1 MCRYGKE
8 KSPLVREEF
17 KPFCFKGKL
26 CVPDASSNG
35 ISVRIVRDTGS
46 SHSLVVRDAVP
57 GIENCMTQDSV
68 ILKSIGGLTTVPRA
82 KLHVDC
88 NLFTGNTVVGVVDSL
103 PIPNIDFLL
112 GNDIAGARVIP
123 DPVVVDTPL
132 IENPVKD
139 LEEKAMFQSCVVEH
153 SLRTLDTAK
162 NLICTDAVH
171 ADVAVG
177 DVVEELEQRNCPLIE
192 DKVDKVNN
200 ENDCKPDNAI
210 VEVCESSLLECNILD
225 SEFHNLFEM
234 KDFDIRDAQ
243 ANDHS
248 LQQMF
253 NEAVSESEIATE
265 ATCYYLKTGILMRKY
280 RALSTPANT
289 SWDVKYQLVVPLGLR
304 EEIIR
309 IAHVNTSA
317 HLGVKKTTLNILQ
330 YFYWPGIREDV
341 KKFCKVCDTCQKYII
356 LKVKVVLKDFTRR

>member
-1 MCRYGKE
+1 MRDGPRKRLLSGVHE
-8 KSPLVREEF
+8 AIEGPQSPRNGRLSSMWALVV
-17 KPFCFKGKL
+17 L
-26 CVPDASSNG
+26 CDASSNG

-68 ILKSIGGLTTVPRA
+68 ILKSIGGLTTI
-82 KLHVDC
+82 
-88 NLFTGNTVVGVVDSL
+88 LF
-103 PIPNIDFLL
+103 
-112 GNDIAGARVIP
+112 
-123 DPVVVDTPL
+123 VVDTPL

-171 ADVAVG
+171 ADVAAG
-177 DVVEELEQRNCPLIE
+177 DVVEELEQRNSPLIE
-192 DKVDKVNN
+192 DKVDKVSN

-248 LQQMF
+248 LQQMY

-280 RALSTPANT
+280 RALSTPANA